1 MDIYIPMEEVENE
14 NSASQV
20 LSNTRTLIEKS
31 VQKTNINLQD
41 LTGIDTDDIK
51 NLHSTLQEIISA
63 MGE

>member
-1 MDIYIPMEEVENE
+1 MNDYMPMEEVENE

-41 LTGIDTDDIK
+41 LTGTDTDDIK